1 MRFRYLFWLSFYVA
15 FGAWP
20 AMGSQQEAGFP
31 IQVAQLP
38 PDRPI
43 PEVIPDRPLE
53 ERLPA
58 APLPQLPPVEDLL
71 TPDSRTPD
79 SRSTDLPSEGSSGSE
94 ETFVISGIRLV
105 GGTVFTEEDFAELFA
120 RYIGRPITFDD
131 LLQLRS
137 AVTQRYVDEG
147 FVTSGAFIPPQTLA
161 GGIVTVQVVE
171 GRIAEI
177 KVTGTRRLSPD
188 YIRSRLGLAAQP
200 PINVETLLAGLQRL
214 QVDPLIAGV
223 SADLQAGISPGTS
236 VLQVMVAEAASFDL
250 SLGVDNSRPR
260 NTGSVRR
267 LLAVNEGNLSGLGDR
282 ANFSYT
288 NTDGSNSI
296 DVSYAIPVSPY
307 NTRVNLEAGISES
320 RVIDDLFSVLD
331 ISADAYYVEVG
342 ISHPLIE
349 TPTQAASIAL
359 ALTQRENQ
367 TRLGLDD
374 IGPFPL
380 TPGADD
386 QGRTRITALRFSQS
400 WTQRSQQQVFAVR
413 SQFNLGLGW
422 FNATQNEGDVP
433 DGQFFSW
440 RGQGQW
446 VRLLGKDS
454 RLLLR
459 GDVQLA
465 TGSLLSSEQFGLGG
479 QQTVRGYPQDT
490 LLRDNGILLSAE
502 ATFPIIRLAANDV
515 IQVVPFLDA
524 GAAWNAQNTANDSRV
539 LVGTGIG
546 LLWQQGD
553 HFTTRLDWGIPLVNL
568 ADMERSRRW
577 QDNGLYFSVQYDL
590 F

>member
-1 MRFRYLFWLSFYVA
+1 MRFRHLFGLSFYAA
-15 FGAWP
+15 FWALP
-20 AMGSQQEAGFP
+20 ATGSHQETAFP
-31 IQVAQLP
+31 PQVAQAP
-38 PDRPI
+38 PDRLPSG
-43 PEVIPDRPLE
+43 VIPDLRPE
-53 ERLPA
+53 EPLPT

-71 TPDSRTPD
+71 TPDPQGSDFP
-79 SRSTDLPSEGSSGSE
+79 PEGSSGSE
-94 ETFVISGIRLV
+94 ETFVISGVRLV
-105 GGTVFTEEDFAELFA
+105 GSTVFTEEDFAELFA
-120 RYIGRPITFDD
+120 RYVGKPIAFDD

-137 AVTQRYVDEG
+137 AVTQRYVDGG

-161 GGIVTVQVVE
+161 GGVVTVQVVE
-171 GRIAEI
+171 GEIAEI
-177 KVTGTRRLSPD
+177 KVTGTRRLNPD

-214 QVDPLIAGV
+214 QIDPLIASI
-223 SADLQAGISPGTS
+223 SADLQAGVRPGTS
-236 VLQVMVAEAASFDL
+236 LLQVTVTEADSFDL
-250 SLGVDNSRPR
+250 SVGVDNSRPR

-267 LLAVNEGNLSGLGDR
+267 RLAVTEGNLSGLGDR
-282 ANFSYT
+282 ADFSYT

-296 DVSYAIPVSPY
+296 DFGYAIPVSPY

-331 ISADAYYVEVG
+331 ISADAYYVEFG

-349 TPTQAASIAL
+349 TPTQTASLAL

-374 IGPFPL
+374 FGPFSL

-413 SQFNLGLGW
+413 SQFNLGLDW
-422 FNATQNEGDVP
+422 LNATQNEGDVP
-433 DGQFFSW
+433 DSQFLSW
-440 RGQGQW
+440 RGQSQW
-446 VRLLGKDS
+446 VRLLGRDS

-459 GDVQLA
+459 GDIQLA

-490 LLRDNGILLSAE
+490 LLRDNGVLLSAE
-502 ATFPIIRLAANDV
+502 ATFPVIRLADNIV
-515 IQVVPFLDA
+515 QVVPFLDA
-524 GAAWNAQNTANDSRV
+524 GAAWNAQNASEGSRV

-553 HFTTRLDWGIPLVNL
+553 RFTARLDWGLPLVNL
-568 ADMERSRRW
+568 AETDRSRRW
-577 QDNGLYFSVQYDL
+577 QDNGLYFSVQYSL

>member
-1 MRFRYLFWLSFYVA
+1 MRFRYLFWLSCYAA
-15 FGAWP
+15 FWALP
-20 AMGSQQEAGFP
+20 AKGSQREAVLP

-43 PEVIPDRPLE
+43 PNVIPDRRPE
-53 ERLPA
+53 EGLPA

-71 TPDSRTPD
+71 TPDPPD
-79 SRSTDLPSEGSSGSE
+79 TDLPPEGSSDRE
-94 ETFVISGIRLV
+94 ATFVISGVRLV
-105 GGTVFTEEDFAELFA
+105 GSTVFTEEDFAELFA
-120 RYIGRPITFDD
+120 RYIGRPIAFDD

-137 AVTQRYVDEG
+137 AVTQRYVDAG

-161 GGIVTVQVVE
+161 DGIVTVQVVE
-171 GRIAEI
+171 GKIAEI
-177 KVTGTRRLSPD
+177 KVAGTRRLSPA

-200 PINVETLLAGLQRL
+200 PINVKTLLAGLQRL
-214 QVDPLIAGV
+214 QIDPLIANI
-223 SADLQAGISPGTS
+223 SADLQAGIQPGTS
-236 VLQVMVAEAASFDL
+236 VLQVTVTEAASFDL
-250 SLGVDNSRPR
+250 SVGMDNSRPR

-267 LLAVNEGNLSGLGDR
+267 RLVISEGNLSGLGDR
-282 ANFSYT
+282 TDFIYT
-288 NTDGSNSI
+288 NTAGSNSI
-296 DVSYAIPVSPY
+296 DVSYAIPVSPD
-307 NTRVNLEAGISES
+307 NTRVNLDAGLSES

-331 ISADAYYVEVG
+331 ISANAYYVEVG

-349 TPTQAASIAL
+349 TPTQTASLAL

-422 FNATQNEGDVP
+422 LNATQNEGDVP
-433 DGQFFSW
+433 DSQFFLW
-440 RGQGQW
+440 RGQSQW
-446 VRLLGKDS
+446 VRLLGQDS

-490 LLRDNGILLSAE
+490 LLRDNGALLSAE
-502 ATFPIIRLAANDV
+502 ATFPIIRPATNSV
-515 IQVVPFLDA
+515 VQVAPFLEA
-524 GAAWNAQNTANDSRV
+524 GAAWNAQNTSAGSRV

-553 HFTTRLDWGIPLVNL
+553 RFTARLDWGIPLVPL
-568 ADMERSRRW
+568 ADTGRSRQW
-577 QDNGLYFSVQYDL
+577 QDNGLYFSVQYNL

>member
-1 MRFRYLFWLSFYVA
+1 MRFRYLFWLSSYIIFWA
-15 FGAWP
+15 LP
-20 AMGSQQEAGFP
+20 ATGSQQEAVFP

-43 PEVIPDRPLE
+43 PEVIPDRRLE

-79 SRSTDLPSEGSSGSE
+79 SRSTDLPPEGSSDSE
-94 ETFVISGIRLV
+94 ETFVVRGVRLV
-105 GGTVFTEEDFAELFA
+105 GSTVFTEEDFAELFA
-120 RYIGRPITFDD
+120 RYIGRPLAFDD

-137 AVTQRYVDEG
+137 AVTQRYVDAG

-171 GRIAEI
+171 GEIAEI
-177 KVTGTRRLSPD
+177 KVAGTRRLSPD

-200 PINVETLLAGLQRL
+200 PINVKTLLAGLQRL
-214 QVDPLIAGV
+214 QIDPLIANI
-223 SADLQAGISPGTS
+223 SADLQAGIRPGTS
-236 VLQVMVAEAASFDL
+236 VLQVMVTEAASFDL
-250 SLGVDNSRPR
+250 SVGVDNSRPR

-296 DVSYAIPVSPY
+296 DVSYAIPVSPD

-331 ISADAYYVEVG
+331 ISAKAYYVEVG

-400 WTQRSQQQVFAVR
+400 WTQRSQQQVFAIR

-446 VRLLGKDS
+446 VRLLGEDS

-465 TGSLLSSEQFGLGG
+465 TGSLLSSEQFSLGG

-490 LLRDNGILLSAE
+490 LLRDNGVLLSAE

-524 GAAWNAQNTANDSRV
+524 GAAWNAQNTPNDSRV
-539 LVGTGIG
+539 LFGTGIG

-553 HFTTRLDWGIPLVNL
+553 RFTARLDWGIPLVNL